1 MADDDNRKNPETPG
15 SVKDPEK
22 KRVSRHLIRPR
33 WLRITL
39 KTLMWILVAII
50 LIPVLLYVP
59 PVQTLVKNIACKTV
73 YNSTGMR
80 ISIDRFR
87 LKWPVDVSLQGVSV
101 IEASGDTMAVVR
113 EAVADVRLAPLL
125 KMDVQV
131 KRLDLNDGYYRM
143 VSPDSSMILK
153 IRAGL
158 LTVDDRSSADMRDMR
173 ILLNKARIKDGEV
186 SLFMDVWRQ
195 KPSPTDSTATPFFIS
210 AARLDLENFTFA
222 MSMLPTIDTL
232 RFNTR
237 SLQLRNGVVDLGK
250 NLITARSLSA
260 AQGDVTYLIPDSA
273 YIKTHPAPEAKPDT
287 VSSPA
292 PPIVIKGDSV
302 SLSGFRALYAVK
314 GGKPLP
320 GFDPS
325 YIEVADVNVL
335 LKGFYNAASD
345 ITLPI
350 ASISAKERSG
360 LEITEGHGVFAMDSA
375 GMTLRDFDIKT
386 PYSSL
391 KATAGLPFALMELK
405 PDAPVAVNA
414 RGSLG
419 IPDIEAFMPSLKD
432 YTSKMP
438 RRTPLD
444 FGLEAS
450 GSVDNVAIPLLSAA
464 MPGVFSLKASGKAR
478 DALDFKRINA
488 TLDFDGSVT
497 NPAVIDNILGDA
509 GFKMPSLRLK
519 GKAAVAA
526 RTYSADFSLLTSAGD
541 VTADGRV
548 CMTSEAYNADI
559 SLREVNVAHFMP
571 ALGVGAVTGRLHAR
585 GNGFNPEKPRAA
597 TDIRLDVASIVY
609 NRQTLRDI
617 TADISLHDG
626 VYDINAV
633 SRNDAADFHIEGSG
647 TVAAD
652 LYTFDLTGTLDRLDL
667 HALGL
672 SPEASHGRG
681 DIVVKGTA
689 SPAKW
694 IYDIDMRADSLEWT
708 SGNRYF
714 SVPGHLALRFNS
726 FADKVY
732 ARADASLTSVEFN
745 SPAGLKSLVDAFAVV
760 ADSLTVQMGRK
771 NINVESLQAAMP
783 PFRLDMNASGR
794 GVVGRYLNTMGL
806 RMDTLYADI
815 SNDSVIAA
823 RIGLHEM
830 ANSSM
835 RADTLTLDMRQ
846 RGNLLDYR
854 AHMGNR
860 RNNPTLSEFADVDV
874 NGYLGENRGL
884 VSLTQKNQ
892 KGVTGYRLGFT
903 AALADS
909 LLNIHFTPRKATIA
923 YLPWNLNNDNHVELN
938 IYNMRVNANLMA
950 ESNESSIKLQTVV
963 GKRGNDELTVA
974 IQNLKV
980 QDFLRMSV
988 FAPPVT
994 ASVSADLKV
1003 GYTDNWLY
1011 GGGNVAVSDFSYDK
1025 IRVGDMNLKV
1035 GAAMNDDGTSAARAS
1050 LNIDGNDA
1058 LTAVVRLKPDSVT
1071 KEMTPRKVT
1080 LGLKRFPLY
1089 IANAFLGPDV
1099 ARLSGYLTGNL
1110 DMKGKFT
1117 EPLLNGAIGC
1127 DSVGVFLPMIGSSL
1141 RFDNDSVT
1149 LADNVVRFND
1159 FDIWGANR
1167 NPLVI
1172 SGDVDATRFSDI
1184 KFNLALKAR
1193 NFQLMNNDKRARS
1206 EMYGKMFLDLD
1217 ATARGPMQHFNIN
1230 ADLDVLS
1237 GSEVTYSV
1245 SQTTAEL
1252 RQQDA
1257 GDVVRFVNFN
1267 DTAKVVTADTV
1278 APAMAMR
1285 IVAGLTIQPGT
1296 LVNVEIPGTA
1306 TTGSGKVQINPSGT
1320 LNYFQ
1325 NYMGDMR
1332 LNGQLGLGDGYA
1344 RYNVPLMGEKKFV
1357 LNPSSYVLWN
1367 GDLMNPVLSIAATDV
1382 VKANLLQDGNS
1393 RMVNF
1398 LVKLS
1403 VGNNLSAPKVLFD
1416 LSTDDDMTIQNDLLS
1431 MSAEQ
1436 RSMAAINLL
1445 LTGQYNQQGVKTPSS
1460 DLLSSNV
1467 LTDKLYGMLTGQ
1479 LNSWL
1484 ANNVRGVDL
1493 SFGVDQYDRTVNG
1506 ESGTAMS
1513 YSYSMSKSLFNNRFK
1528 ISVGGNYTTDA
1539 SADENFSENL
1549 INDISF
1555 EYILKQTSAT
1565 TMYLRLFRHTG
1576 YESILEGE
1584 ITETGGGFVLKR
1596 RLSTLRD
1603 LFNWAHR
1610 KREEDSEPADS
1621 VSIDKAVARPAA
1633 DNDSITKTSTEGHE
1647 EK

>member
-1 MADDDNRKNPETPG
+1 
-15 SVKDPEK
+15 
-22 KRVSRHLIRPR
+22 
-33 WLRITL
+33 
-39 KTLMWILVAII
+39 
-50 LIPVLLYVP
+50 
-59 PVQTLVKNIACKTV
+59 
-73 YNSTGMR
+73 
-80 ISIDRFR
+80 
-87 LKWPVDVSLQGVSV
+87 
-101 IEASGDTMAVVR
+101 
-113 EAVADVRLAPLL
+113 
-125 KMDVQV
+125 
-131 KRLDLNDGYYRM
+131 
-143 VSPDSSMILK
+143 
-153 IRAGL
+153 
-158 LTVDDRSSADMRDMR
+158 
-173 ILLNKARIKDGEV
+173 
-186 SLFMDVWRQ
+186 
-195 KPSPTDSTATPFFIS
+195 
-210 AARLDLENFTFA
+210 
-222 MSMLPTIDTL
+222 
-232 RFNTR
+232 
-237 SLQLRNGVVDLGK
+237 
-250 NLITARSLSA
+250 
-260 AQGDVTYLIPDSA
+260 
-273 YIKTHPAPEAKPDT
+273 
-287 VSSPA
+287 
-292 PPIVIKGDSV
+292 
-302 SLSGFRALYAVK
+302 
-314 GGKPLP
+314 
-320 GFDPS
+320 
-325 YIEVADVNVL
+325 
-335 LKGFYNAASD
+335 
-345 ITLPI
+345 
-350 ASISAKERSG
+350 
-360 LEITEGHGVFAMDSA
+360 
-375 GMTLRDFDIKT
+375 
-386 PYSSL
+386 
-391 KATAGLPFALMELK
+391 
-405 PDAPVAVNA
+405 
-414 RGSLG
+414 
-419 IPDIEAFMPSLKD
+419 
-432 YTSKMP
+432 
-438 RRTPLD
+438 
-444 FGLEAS
+444 
-450 GSVDNVAIPLLSAA
+450 
-464 MPGVFSLKASGKAR
+464 
-478 DALDFKRINA
+478 
-488 TLDFDGSVT
+488 
-497 NPAVIDNILGDA
+497 
-509 GFKMPSLRLK
+509 
-519 GKAAVAA
+519 
-526 RTYSADFSLLTSAGD
+526 
-541 VTADGRV
+541 
-548 CMTSEAYNADI
+548 
-559 SLREVNVAHFMP
+559 
-571 ALGVGAVTGRLHAR
+571 
-585 GNGFNPEKPRAA
+585 
-597 TDIRLDVASIVY
+597 
-609 NRQTLRDI
+609 
-617 TADISLHDG
+617 
-626 VYDINAV
+626 
-633 SRNDAADFHIEGSG
+633 
-647 TVAAD
+647 
-652 LYTFDLTGTLDRLDL
+652 
-667 HALGL
+667 
-672 SPEASHGRG
+672 
-681 DIVVKGTA
+681 
-689 SPAKW
+689 
-694 IYDIDMRADSLEWT
+694 
-708 SGNRYF
+708 
-714 SVPGHLALRFNS
+714 
-726 FADKVY
+726 
-732 ARADASLTSVEFN
+732 
-745 SPAGLKSLVDAFAVV
+745 
-760 ADSLTVQMGRK
+760 
-771 NINVESLQAAMP
+771 
-783 PFRLDMNASGR
+783 
-794 GVVGRYLNTMGL
+794 
-806 RMDTLYADI
+806 
-815 SNDSVIAA
+815 
-823 RIGLHEM
+823 
-830 ANSSM
+830 
-835 RADTLTLDMRQ
+835 
-846 RGNLLDYR
+846 
-854 AHMGNR
+854 
-860 RNNPTLSEFADVDV
+860 
-874 NGYLGENRGL
+874 
-884 VSLTQKNQ
+884 
-892 KGVTGYRLGFT
+892 
-903 AALADS
+903 
-909 LLNIHFTPRKATIA
+909 
-923 YLPWNLNNDNHVELN
+923 
-938 IYNMRVNANLMA
+938 
-950 ESNESSIKLQTVV
+950 
-963 GKRGNDELTVA
+963 
-974 IQNLKV
+974 
-980 QDFLRMSV
+980 
-988 FAPPVT
+988 
-994 ASVSADLKV
+994 
-1003 GYTDNWLY
+1003 
-1011 GGGNVAVSDFSYDK
+1011 
-1025 IRVGDMNLKV
+1025 
-1035 GAAMNDDGTSAARAS
+1035 
-1050 LNIDGNDA
+1050 
-1058 LTAVVRLKPDSVT
+1058 
-1071 KEMTPRKVT
+1071 MTPRKVT

-1127 DSVGVFLPMIGSSL
+1127 DSVGVFLPIIGSSL

-1217 ATARGPMQHFNIN
+1217 ATARGPMRHFNIN

-1267 DTAKVVTADTV
+1267 DTAKVVAADTV

-1332 LNGQLGLGDGYA
+1332 LNGRLGLGDGYA

-1610 KREEDSEPADS
+1610 KREEDSTPADS

-1633 DNDSITKTSTEGHE
+1633 DNDSIMKTSTEGHE